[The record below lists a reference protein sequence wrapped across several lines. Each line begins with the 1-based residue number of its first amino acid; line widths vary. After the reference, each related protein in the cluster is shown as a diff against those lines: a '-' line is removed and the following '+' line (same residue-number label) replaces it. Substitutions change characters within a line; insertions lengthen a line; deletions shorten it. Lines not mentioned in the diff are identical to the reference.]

1 MCKRLRGGGG
11 IKAQGAATE
20 QNRLTGERAGVCRSA
35 QALQLFLLRRKQE
48 NRAAKMHPLQH
59 PDPLAEGKRRHGEIQ
74 SQGVI
79 SPGQGT
85 PVVGRK
91 KLQNSVLTLVPH
103 KSVPARNLCCLIL
116 A

>member
-1 MCKRLRGGGG
+1 MCKHLRGGGG

-20 QNRLTGERAGVCRSA
+20 QNRLTGERVCRSA
-35 QALQLFLLRRKQE
+35 QSLQLFLLRREQE

-59 PDPLAEGKRRHGEIQ
+59 PDPLAEGKRRHGEVQ

-85 PVVGRK
+85 P
-91 KLQNSVLTLVPH
+91 
-103 KSVPARNLCCLIL
+103 
-116 A
+116 